1 MCRQSGLR
9 SLTLVP
15 SCTAAHQTER
25 APYRSDR
32 RWLRDP
38 RHATCP
44 ATGVLATGE
53 VGTPWGLPSCPF
65 SVVTSCSLLQR
76 FPPRWLPPFS
86 SDLPANPLP
95 PRQDIILGR
104 RLEEKKGREK
114 ARLAEGMA
122 GRGSWGHQL
131 VQRRE
136 AGPCASEAWDRGR
149 VTGLNQGEKRQ
160 AEPLH
165 GAPPPTPVLAPGG
178 PACLGPGL
186 GLSRPWG
193 CRFLGWGL
201 VEDGGVR

>member
-1 MCRQSGLR
+1 MAEGPQACQ
-9 SLTLVP
+9 VP
-15 SCTAAHQTER
+15 SHRGAGHRGSGHSLGIAFLPLLCGHILLF
-25 APYRSDR
+25 APEIS
-32 RWLRDP
+32 P
-38 RHATCP
+38 K
-44 ATGVLATGE
+44 
-53 VGTPWGLPSCPF
+53 
-65 SVVTSCSLLQR
+65 VVTTFLLR
-76 FPPRWLPPFS
+76 P
-86 SDLPANPLP
+86 PANPLP